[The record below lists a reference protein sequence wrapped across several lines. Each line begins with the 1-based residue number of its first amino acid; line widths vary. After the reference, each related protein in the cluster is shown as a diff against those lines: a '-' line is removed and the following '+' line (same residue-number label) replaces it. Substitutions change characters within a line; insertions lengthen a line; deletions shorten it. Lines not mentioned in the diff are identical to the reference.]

1 MYTRF
6 YDKIFPTL
14 KVTFKKVFCL
24 SLAEAGSSTSSLL
37 LLLLV
42 MWRLEVVR
50 SCEGGGNKIVSKVEQ
65 QQQFQVLLL
74 LLPSSIC
81 LLLLWENSRD
91 SIACP
96 LLLFFPFSSFQLW
109 LFYSSSAFSSFFSII
124 CVRRRRVQSRILK
137 FERQGNC
144 WIWKEECLK
153 RVSLILK
160 NAMADFLNNLVD
172 LFGKFSTCG
181 V

>member
-1 MYTRF
+1 MVFLLSLRRECKVLNVMYTRF

-109 LFYSSSAFSSFFSII
+109 LFYSSSAFSSFFLLS
-124 CVRRRRVQSRILK
+124 
-137 FERQGNC
+137 
-144 WIWKEECLK
+144 
-153 RVSLILK
+153 
-160 NAMADFLNNLVD
+160 A
-172 LFGKFSTCG
+172 
-181 V
+181 